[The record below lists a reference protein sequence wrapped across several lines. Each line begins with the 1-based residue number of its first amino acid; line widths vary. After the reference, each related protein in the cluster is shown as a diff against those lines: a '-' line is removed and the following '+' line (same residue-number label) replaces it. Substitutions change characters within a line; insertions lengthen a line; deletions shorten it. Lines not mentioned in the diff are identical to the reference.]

1 MVDSLLALANSD
13 QLQDVAGQPAAAG
26 KAAAASQTA
35 ATPPASFRRGQPF
48 AEKVSEA
55 ITGLIRYRYCFNI
68 GAVFSSE
75 TVRKRI
81 SLKP

>member
-13 QLQDVAGQPAAAG
+13 QLHDAAGQPAAAG

-55 ITGLIRYRYCFNI
+55 ITGLIRYRYHS
-68 GAVFSSE
+68 GKMVVF
-75 TVRKRI
+75 K
-81 SLKP
+81 K